1 MSKETI
7 EMEILAYLS
16 SILDAPH
23 AVAFAES
30 GAGIE
35 SHGVVVRHG
44 GTS

>member
-1 MSKETI
+1 MSRETI
-7 EMEILAYLS
+7 KMEILAYLPP
-16 SILDAPH
+16 ILDAPH

-30 GAGIE
+30 GADVE